1 MNRCQ
6 PMLLITIV
14 TLAASC
20 TSHAFAAAGPTSQSG
35 GAQVGNWKTYV
46 LGAGSDIAVPAPAAD
61 NSDQTKAELNELR
74 ELQTLRSPTTNQVI
88 AFWNTVPATQRWT
101 DLTISLIPQEGVNP
115 RRANRAEAIVHTA
128 MYDAMVAAYHAK
140 YQYNRQAPSAV
151 ASDITAAAVMPP
163 DPSYPSEHAAI
174 AAAAAGTLAYLF
186 PDQAKMLAAMAQ
198 EAGEARLLSGTNYRS
213 DVDAGMALGQAVA
226 QKAIARAQA
235 DGSDAKFTAPGA
247 PSSGAVP
254 TGAGIWNGTNPVEPL
269 AGTWKPWLMTSNNQF
284 RPGPPLAFGS
294 PDYLAQLAEVKR
306 INASVTAE
314 ERQNA
319 VFWGSMANGFWL
331 QAADSLVARDGLS
344 TPDGARILAL
354 VAAAEMDAVVAF
366 SDTKYTYWTMR
377 PFMADTTIQPIGSD
391 NSPGYASGTATDA
404 TAAGEVLA
412 YFFPQDADRL
422 RGLAAEATL
431 SRLQAGLHFPYDLDA
446 GVTIGRSLGALAAQR
461 DTANLQ

>member
-1 MNRCQ
+1 MNRHL
-6 PMLLITIV
+6 PLRNLPLRISAIAA
-14 TLAASC
+14 LAA
-20 TSHAFAAAGPTSQSG
+20 AFAPHTMAAAGAATPSA
-35 GAQVGNWKTYV
+35 GAQAGNWKTYV
-46 LGAGSDIAVPAPAAD
+46 LSSGSDIAVPALPAD

-74 ELQTLRSPTTNQVI
+74 ELQTLRGPTTNQVI

-151 ASDITAAAVMPP
+151 ASDITAAAVVPP

-198 EAGEARLLSGTNYRS
+198 EAGEARLLAGTNYRS

-235 DGSDAKFTAPGA
+235 DGSDAKFTGTI
-247 PSSGAVP
+247 P

-269 AGTWKPWLMTSNNQF
+269 AGTWKPWLMTSGSQL
-284 RPGPPLAFGS
+284 RLGPPLAFGS
-294 PDYLAQLAEVKR
+294 PDYEAQLAEVKR
-306 INASVTAE
+306 INASVSPT
-314 ERQNA
+314 ERADA
-319 VFWGSMANGFWL
+319 VFWGTMAGGIWL
-331 QAADSLVARDGLS
+331 READNLIARDGLS
-344 TPDGARILAL
+344 TPSAARILAL

-391 NSPGYASGTATDA
+391 NSPGYPSGVATDGTA
-404 TAAGEVLA
+404 AADVLA
-412 YFFPQDADRL
+412 YFFPQDRDRL
-422 RGLAAEATL
+422 EYMAGQASM
-431 SRLQAGLHFPYDLDA
+431 SRLDAGLHFPYDLDA
-446 GVTIGRSLGALAAQR
+446 GAQMGRSLAQLAVQHDALS
-461 DTANLQ
+461 NN